1 MNCICDPL
9 FTYFRWCDL
18 NSLSL
23 NEIKSET
30 GVYAIRYDSKG
41 IDIDLTIQKT
51 KNFFNQAQ
59 WGSLNDYVYNRLDR
73 LKSIV
78 DCPILYIGS
87 APSIDAGGLKSRYRD
102 LCGRRHTIFYP
113 VLALLTAGWNLQ
125 WGFNKTDR
133 PKMMEK
139 ELVDSYREIHGV
151 YPALLRRA

>member
-9 FTYFRWCDL
+9 FVGFRWHDL
-18 NSLSL
+18 KSLSL
-23 NEIKSET
+23 NEIKPEI
-30 GVYAIRYDSKG
+30 GVYAIKYSSKG
-41 IDIDLTIQKT
+41 LDIDHTIRKT
-51 KNFFNQAQ
+51 KDFFNQAQ
-59 WGSLNDYVYNRLDR
+59 WESLNDYVFNRLDR

-113 VLALLTAGWNLQ
+113 ILALLIAGWSLQ
-125 WGFNKTDR
+125 WGFNETDH

-139 ELVDSYREIHGV
+139 ELVDSYRDIHGV